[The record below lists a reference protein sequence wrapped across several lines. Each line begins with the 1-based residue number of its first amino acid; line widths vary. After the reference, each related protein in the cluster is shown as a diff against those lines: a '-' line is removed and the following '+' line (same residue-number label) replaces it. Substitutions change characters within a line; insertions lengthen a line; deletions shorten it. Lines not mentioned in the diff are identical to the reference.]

1 VIAFRDPL
9 GTEGPRIKVQV
20 KREQGKTDVKALRAF
35 MSVLGDGDLG
45 VFVTLGGFSSDAE
58 IEARMES
65 RRVMLINRSRLLDL
79 WIEHYE
85 HIPDTRRNLLPLKP
99 VYYLAHEDEE

>member
-1 VIAFRDPL
+1 
-9 GTEGPRIKVQV
+9 
-20 KREQGKTDVKALRAF
+20 
-35 MSVLGDGDLG
+35 
-45 VFVTLGGFSSDAE
+45 
-58 IEARMES
+58 
-65 RRVMLINRSRLLDL
+65 MLINRSRLLDL